1 MSASEMDAL
10 IEASGEVHT
19 VRDIVDKVL
28 CKQLIQVHTCEGKI
42 DPVGKKPP
50 PKPICLD
57 SELTVAEGCAALAEN
72 KISSAPIYDASKG
85 GFIGMLDYRDL
96 VAYVLSVFQKLP
108 LRPESFHPD
117 NDDDTD
123 SNPDNIADVISKST
137 GDKTDI
143 PIRLVA
149 NLSHMN
155 PLIPAKATD
164 PVSHAVELMVEHKMH
179 RVVILEEKDSAAH
192 FSGILS
198 QSTVAALVATR
209 IGSLGGARNPLN
221 KVNWE
226 LGNNT
231 LESLGLVRGGVI
243 GVSPTDSVLE
253 ALSVMYQNCISSVA
267 IVRYIEEG
275 PILLGSIGM
284 TDIKEIL
291 SVPRGWRRLYENA
304 LDFFVS
310 IRSSQGLDSGN
321 DKMPSFTVRPQS
333 TLISAIEK
341 IAATKAHRVW
351 VVNNFNIVVGVVS
364 LSDIMPFVLK

>member
-1 MSASEMDAL
+1 MEEIIQST
-10 IEASGEVHT
+10 IPEAKT
-19 VRDIVDKVL
+19 VRDIIDNVV
-28 CKQLIQVHTCEGKI
+28 CKQLIQVHTCDGKI
-42 DPVGKKPP
+42 EPVGKKPP

-108 LRPESFHPD
+108 LRPESFNSD
-117 NDDDTD
+117 ED
-123 SNPDNIADVISKST
+123 SSPDNIADVISKSS

-198 QSTVAALVATR
+198 QSTVAALIATK
-209 IGSLGGARNPLN
+209 IGKLGGSKSPLSR
-221 KVNWE
+221 VDWE
-226 LGNNT
+226 LGNQT
-231 LESLGLVRGGVI
+231 LEDLGLVRGGVI

-291 SVPRGWRRLYENA
+291 SAPRGWRRLYENA

-333 TLISAIEK
+333 SLISAIEK

-364 LSDIMPFVLK
+364 LSDIMPFFLK